1 MVGKRPRCQ
10 VAGHSPQIVASHLG
24 VGLGMEGAWR
34 GALRLPIPCGSL
46 RLVRR
51 GEKGTRPAGLP
62 EGRSLLC
69 DGVTSLPPSRSFSNT
84 HSHYIACSL
93 SCPRSQRWFSF
104 PRKGGLARGEQA
116 PGAQVFFESL
126 GTEDRSASRGG
137 TLLSQRL
144 EWSRWLQQ
152 KWWRGSHHPRSMC

>member
-10 VAGHSPQIVASHLG
+10 VAGHSPQVVASHLG

-69 DGVTSLPPSRSFSNT
+69 DGVTSLPPSRRFSNT

-93 SCPRSQRWFSF
+93 RAVTGLSHLCDPVSPTRPAWNTVVVLKPLLNELSDAKEWIQEADSSSALYLQFFVEHVMSF
-104 PRKGGLARGEQA
+104 PPPLM
-116 PGAQVFFESL
+116 
-126 GTEDRSASRGG
+126 
-137 TLLSQRL
+137 
-144 EWSRWLQQ
+144 W
-152 KWWRGSHHPRSMC
+152 